1 MPFLTTGDFVQHYRT
16 EGAAGK
22 PALLFANSLGS
33 DLRIWDDLAVR
44 LAGSYHLI
52 RYDLRG
58 HGLSEAPAPP
68 YSAGDLAGDAAAIL
82 DRLDI
87 HQAIVCGVSVGGLIA
102 QAVAL
107 NFPERV
113 RTLVLCDTGA
123 KIATAEAWQ
132 QRIDKV
138 RADGVDSLVQM
149 TMERWFSA
157 AFRAYR
163 PADVRGYALMLRQ
176 SSADGYM
183 GVCAALRDADFRS
196 AVKQVMQPALVLCGA
211 EDIATPPDLGRELAG
226 LIPAAQFSLI
236 DNAAHLPCIEQPV
249 AMAERMVQFFQE
261 VQIV

>member
-1 MPFLTTGDFVQHYRT
+1 MPFLTTGDFVQYYRCD
-16 EGAAGK
+16 GAAGK

-33 DLRIWDDLAVR
+33 DLRIWDDLAAR
-44 LAGSYHLI
+44 LAGNFHLI

-68 YSAGDLAGDAAAIL
+68 YAAADLAGDVVAIL

-87 HQAIVCGVSVGGLIA
+87 HRAIVCGVSVGGLIA

-113 RTLVLCDTGA
+113 GALVLSDTGA

-132 QRIDKV
+132 QRIEMV
-138 RADGVDSLVQM
+138 RAGGVDSLVQM

-157 AFRAYR
+157 AFRVYR
-163 PADVRGYALMLRQ
+163 PADVRGYSRMLRQ
-176 SSADGYM
+176 SSADGYI
-183 GVCAALRDADFRS
+183 GVCAALRDTDYRP
-196 AVKQVMQPALVLCGA
+196 AVAQIKQPSLVLCGA
-211 EDIATPPDLGRELAG
+211 EDIATPPELGRELAG
-226 LIPAAQFSLI
+226 LIPGAQFSLI
-236 DNAAHLPCIEQPV
+236 DEAAHLPCIEQPD
-249 AMAERMVQFFQE
+249 ATALRMMQFLQE

>member
-1 MPFLTTGDFVQHYRT
+1 MPFLTTGDFVQHYRVD
-16 EGAAGK
+16 GAAEK

-33 DLRIWDDLAVR
+33 DVRIWDDLAAR

-58 HGLSEAPAPP
+58 HGLSEAPPPP
-68 YSAGDLAGDAAAIL
+68 YSAADLAGDVVAIL

-87 HQAIVCGVSVGGLIA
+87 RQAIVCGVSVGGLIA
-102 QAVAL
+102 QAVAI
-107 NFPERV
+107 NHPERV
-113 RTLVLCDTGA
+113 RALVLSDTGA

-138 RADGVDSLVQM
+138 RAEGVDSLVQM

-157 AFRAYR
+157 GFRAR
-163 PADVRGYALMLRQ
+163 CPADVRGYSLMLRQ
-176 SSADGYM
+176 SSADGYL
-183 GVCAALRDADFRS
+183 GVCAALRDTDLRV
-196 AVKQVMQPALVLCGA
+196 AVGRIKQPILVLCGA

-226 LIPAAQFSLI
+226 LIPGAQFSLI
-236 DNAAHLPCIEQPV
+236 DKAAHLPGIEQPDAV
-249 AMAERMVQFFQE
+249 AERMMKFFQE

>member
-1 MPFLTTGDFVQHYRT
+1 MPFLQTGDFVQHYRT
-16 EGAAGK
+16 DGVAGK

-33 DLRIWDDLAVR
+33 DLRIWDAVVER
-44 LAGSYHLI
+44 LRPHFRLI

-68 YSAGDLAGDAAAIL
+68 YSARDLAGDAAAIL

-113 RTLVLCDTGA
+113 RALVLCDTGA
-123 KIATAEAWQ
+123 RIATAEAWQ

-138 RADGVDSLVQM
+138 RADGVGSLAQM

-157 AFRAYR
+157 GFREKYA
-163 PADVRGYALMLRQ
+163 AEVRGYALMLRQ
-176 SSADGYM
+176 SSAAGYM

-196 AVKQVMQPALVLCGA
+196 AITEVRQPALVLCGA
-211 EDIATPPDLGRELAG
+211 EDIATPPELSRELAG
-226 LIPAAQFSLI
+226 LIPGARFSLI
-236 DNAAHLPCIEQPV
+236 AQAAHLPCIEQPDAV
-249 AMAERMVQFFQE
+249 AEHMMQFFQE

>member
-16 EGAAGK
+16 DDAPGK

-33 DLRIWDDLAVR
+33 DLRIWDDVAAR
-44 LAGSYHLI
+44 LAGGYHLI

-68 YSAGDLAGDAAAIL
+68 YAAADLAGDVVAIL

-87 HQAIVCGVSVGGLIA
+87 HRAVVCGVSVGGLIA

-113 RTLVLCDTGA
+113 RALVLSDTGA

-157 AFRAYR
+157 GFRTR
-163 PADVRGYALMLRQ
+163 CPADVRGYSLMLRQ
-176 SSADGYM
+176 ASADGYI
-183 GVCAALRDADFRS
+183 GICAALRDTDFRL
-196 AVKQVMQPALVLCGA
+196 AVRQIRQPTLVLCGA
-211 EDIATPPDLGRELAG
+211 EDIATPPELGRELAG
-226 LIPAAQFSLI
+226 LIPAAQFSLVEK
-236 DNAAHLPCIEQPV
+236 AAHLPGIEQPNAV
-249 AMAERMVQFFQE
+249 VERMMQFFQE